1 MDGEGEEDEV
11 TFQIVL
17 VTKPRN
23 FVEGYLMRLP
33 LHLFYSSTI
42 VGVATT
48 SFLKELFE
56 PIHKPTLLLEAL
68 GSTSLLPISWPAAL
82 LVPSLLV
89 ESIITTLS

>member
-33 LHLFYSSTI
+33 LPLCPSSRI

-48 SFLKELFE
+48 SSLKELFE
-56 PIHKPTLLLEAL
+56 PILGAILLLGAL
-68 GSTSLLPISWPAAL
+68 ASRNFFLRENIKP
-82 LVPSLLV
+82 VQ
-89 ESIITTLS
+89 